1 MAALCASRWS
11 AIGCIDSRT
20 KNLSMKERPRANC
33 ASRWSAVGR
42 TVATTKKK
50 GLTRA
55 GLLMEVADHPLEEGL
70 ERRQKRESGRS
81 EDRRRGTPGDG
92 KRLWTVSKLA
102 EASVAA

>member
-11 AIGCIDSRT
+11 AIGCLDSRT

-55 GLLMEVADHPLEEGL
+55 GLLMEVADDPTGTVNKGIGLCHLSFPLVL
-70 ERRQKRESGRS
+70 IRQLHDTAIDTGPRS
-81 EDRRRGTPGDG
+81 
-92 KRLWTVSKLA
+92 
-102 EASVAA
+102 

>member
-11 AIGCIDSRT
+11 AIGCLDSRT

-55 GLLMEVADHPLEEGL
+55 GLLMEVADNPDKVGQQ
-70 ERRQKRESGRS
+70 RRASGTSIVVLIDALAKRWAVPSGTSRA
-81 EDRRRGTPGDG
+81 
-92 KRLWTVSKLA
+92 A
-102 EASVAA
+102 ETGAT

>member
-20 KNLSMKERPRANC
+20 KTLSMKERPRANC

-55 GLLMEVADHPLEEGL
+55 GLLMEVADNTASL
-70 ERRQKRESGRS
+70 RFCITWAK
-81 EDRRRGTPGDG
+81 PGP
-92 KRLWTVSKLA
+92 S
-102 EASVAA
+102 